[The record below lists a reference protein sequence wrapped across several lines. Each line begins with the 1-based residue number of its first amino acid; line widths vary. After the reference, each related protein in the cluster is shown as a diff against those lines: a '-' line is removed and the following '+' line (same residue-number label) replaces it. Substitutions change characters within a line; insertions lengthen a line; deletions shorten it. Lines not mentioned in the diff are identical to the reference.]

1 MLRKWLNCL
10 WRLNGP
16 GSASQRPRKADGL
29 GPIWVR
35 VKRQKTSVPARMQ
48 SDREW
53 LLSYADCY
61 FIQAYNREN
70 EASPPWGGQSSLFSL
85 MIRRLLISSRNT
97 VMDTPRIMSSP
108 ISGHLWPRQVDT
120 VNCHRITVLICCR
133 DEDTDG
139 EGGWVPCPAVQLVI
153 TDAEPK
159 WRQAG
164 WPPECSL
171 LIGTFQGRRLRWG
184 GRAREEGSGVQCW
197 ALVSSQPGRGR
208 TGM

>member
-16 GSASQRPRKADGL
+16 GSASQRPRRADGL
-29 GPIWVR
+29 GPIWVW

-53 LLSYADCY
+53 LLSYAACY
-61 FIQAYNREN
+61 FIQAYDREN
-70 EASPPWGGQSSLFSL
+70 EASPPRGGQSSLFSL
-85 MIRRLLISSRNT
+85 MIWLLISSRNT

-108 ISGHLWPRQVDT
+108 ILGACSPGKLTQT
-120 VNCHRITVLICCR
+120 VNCHRITVLIRCR

-164 WPPECSL
+164 RPPECSF

-184 GRAREEGSGVQCW
+184 
-197 ALVSSQPGRGR
+197 R
-208 TGM
+208 TGQRGGKWSPVWGLSVQPTR